1 MSAVIIVADS
11 VRADMLGRPGG
22 PAHTPCFDRLA
33 AGGVLFDT
41 VISAAPWTVPSIAA
55 MLAGVYPHRLGLVKW
70 EQPWPRGR
78 STLFDLAAAAGAEV
92 GSFVFDTAHLFRNV
106 EAASVRGSSQDVPA
120 MLGWLRERRGRE
132 FVAFI
137 HYWWTHVPYVAKPMT
152 VPTWK
157 KVSDALL
164 EAMRRS
170 ASARDKAA
178 ALYRLAVERFS
189 EAFLPELL
197 DAVDLDA
204 TWLFVTADHGE
215 SFGARAET
223 AALRDVFD
231 LHGNTLYREVLEVP
245 LLVRPPGGV
254 DGRRVGGLART
265 VDLFPTAAD
274 LLGFGPVPP
283 DLDGISLAPCV
294 TNGVSAPASEAI
306 SVMNRDFVDL
316 PELPESPEDVWCGYA
331 LTTPTR
337 KLILD
342 TRTSSRRAF
351 DLARDPGET
360 IDVAATGT
368 GELAPLFERLE
379 RERGRA
385 VVGEVLPGDAA
396 KIRERLRR
404 LGYLE

>member
-22 PAHTPCFDRLA
+22 PAQTPFFDRLA
-33 AGGVLFDT
+33 ADGVLFDA

-55 MLAGVYPHRLGLVKW
+55 MLTGVYPHRLGLVKW
-70 EQPWPRGR
+70 EQPWPSGR
-78 STLFDLAAAAGAEV
+78 PTLFDLAAAAGAEV

-120 MLGWLRERRGRE
+120 MLGWFKERRGRE
-132 FVAFI
+132 FVAFV
-137 HYWWTHVPYVAKPMT
+137 HYWWTHVPYVSRPMT
-152 VPTWK
+152 VPVWK

-164 EAMRRS
+164 DAMRKS
-170 ASARDKAA
+170 AATRAKAEG
-178 ALYRLAVERFS
+178 LYRLAVARFS
-189 EAFLPELL
+189 EQFLPELL
-197 DAVDLDA
+197 GALDLDA

-245 LLVRPPGGV
+245 LLIRPPGGV
-254 DGRRVGGLART
+254 GGRRVGGLART
-265 VDLFPTAAD
+265 VDLFPTAAA
-274 LLGFGPVPP
+274 LMGLGPVPP
-283 DLDGISLAPCV
+283 DLDGTSLAPCV
-294 TNGVSAPASEAI
+294 TDGARAPAAEAI

-316 PELPESPEDVWCGYA
+316 PELPQDPDDVWCGYA
-331 LTTPTR
+331 LTTLER

-342 TRTSSRRAF
+342 TRTGTRRAY
-351 DLARDPGET
+351 DLTSDPGET
-360 IDVAATGT
+360 IDIADADTRT
-368 GELAPLFERLE
+368 LAPLFARLD
-379 RERGRA
+379 RERARA
-385 VVGEVLPGDAA
+385 VVGDVLPGDAA
-396 KIRERLRR
+396 RIRERLRR